1 MAKTRGGFVKG
12 VETGGIQE
20 QVVADLPALNE
31 KSTTATTTPQ
41 DKKEEEALRAQA
53 TERAALSYLE
63 QKRGGNNK
71 ASVRDC
77 CDAAAAETGYPRPA
91 ETSVRRMLPR
101 FMTDEEKSE
110 KKRQDEQ
117 IERRAAAT
125 KAAALLYRQTNG
137 DGDGDV
143 VMSVPQCCALAQE
156 QHGIRPAETSVRRV
170 LARMYEDEGI
180 EPKKKKAKPTPKIAK
195 PRARSVQNQI
205 LQNQSPQISAQHD
218 LQILQAYQPNQ
229 PTILPASVDAPQDSD
244 YLLPPAHQP
253 SQQMF
258 SPVADEAIPPA
269 QDVPDPPDMPPLPEP
284 EVDVVA
290 V

>member
-1 MAKTRGGFVKG
+1 
-12 VETGGIQE
+12 
-20 QVVADLPALNE
+20 
-31 KSTTATTTPQ
+31 
-41 DKKEEEALRAQA
+41 
-53 TERAALSYLE
+53 
-63 QKRGGNNK
+63 
-71 ASVRDC
+71 
-77 CDAAAAETGYPRPA
+77 
-91 ETSVRRMLPR
+91 
-101 FMTDEEKSE
+101 MTDAEKDE

-117 IERRAAAT
+117 VERRAAAT

-143 VMSVPQCCALAQE
+143 VMSVPQCCATAQE

-195 PRARSVQNQI
+195 PRARIVPSVQNQ
-205 LQNQSPQISAQHD
+205 NPQISAQHD
-218 LQILQAYQPNQ
+218 LQILQAYQPNHPNQ
-229 PTILPASVDAPQDSD
+229 PTILPASEAAPQDSD
-244 YLLPPAHQP
+244 YLLPSARQP
-253 SQQMF
+253 IQLMCY
-258 SPVADEAIPPA
+258 PVADEAIPPA